1 MAHLRVI
8 AAVRGLNG
16 KPRASSRRASGTRP
30 AGDLLKRVGRVVL
43 WCFVAVLLLRGAA
56 DLFVREPPA
65 ASVQAAPAAA
75 AAWPDDP
82 AKAFAVDFARAYL
95 GYSPRDPEAS
105 ADAVR
110 ALVTPDLADSVVPQY
125 AKGAPAESVGAAAVA
140 RSAVVGSGR
149 ALITVAV
156 DGGRYLTVPVAR
168 DGAGGLVVYD
178 LPSFA
183 APPAHGAAVA
193 TSVDPL
199 SGSERDAIVDV
210 VGRYMKAF
218 LAGDAQQLAYYAPP
232 GAQVAALGRPQE
244 LVELVS
250 VGQLAPPAGDARDVL
265 ATARV
270 RDGAGGATFS
280 LGYRLHLIYR
290 DGRWLVADLNSKV
303 GG

>member
-1 MAHLRVI
+1 
-8 AAVRGLNG
+8 
-16 KPRASSRRASGTRP
+16 
-30 AGDLLKRVGRVVL
+30 VVL

-75 AAWPDDP
+75 AAWPDDE

-95 GYSPRDPEAS
+95 SYSPRDPEAS

-125 AKGAPAESVGAAAVA
+125 AEGAPAQSVGAAVVA
-140 RSAVVGSGR
+140 RSAVVGSGH

-183 APPAHGAAVA
+183 APPARGTAEA

-210 VGRYMKAF
+210 VGRYLKAF

-232 GAQVAALGRPQE
+232 GARVAAVGRPQE

-265 ATARV
+265 AMARV
-270 RDGAGGATFS
+270 RDAAAGGATFS

-290 DGRWLVADLNSKV
+290 DGRWLVADLNAKV